1 MDVAE
6 LATTFASAQERQVAG
21 KALLG
26 GDALSL
32 DSGSAASDAGSTA
45 AAADAAAAA
54 GGGDGDGM
62 GVRRRG
68 ILSSVQNISS
78 QMAGLDGARA
88 GLKSCEA
95 ELGGADKEVARLREQ
110 ARQRGM
116 LAASATRENCDE
128 LLQDQTRKI
137 QELNQQTQSIQ
148 DEMWQIGETAVGRAR
163 VVGEGERVRRLR
175 VLFLGM
181 RSQHALRRFPCSS
194 LRWGAT

>member
-32 DSGSAASDAGSTA
+32 DAGSAASDAGSA
-45 AAADAAAAA
+45 AAAEAAAAA

-163 VVGEGERVRRLR
+163 GVGEGVRVRRACALFWACVSAR
-175 VLFLGM
+175 VTTL
-181 RSQHALRRFPCSS
+181 SPDSS

>member
-116 LAASATRENCDE
+116 LGASATRENCDE

-137 QELNQQTQSIQ
+137 QELNQ
-148 DEMWQIGETAVGRAR
+148 RN
-163 VVGEGERVRRLR
+163 
-175 VLFLGM
+175 
-181 RSQHALRRFPCSS
+181 CS
-194 LRWGAT
+194 